1 VMNAFQLNTYS
12 VLDCKKLILT
22 EAAVAVINEQFKA

>member
-1 VMNAFQLNTYS
+1 